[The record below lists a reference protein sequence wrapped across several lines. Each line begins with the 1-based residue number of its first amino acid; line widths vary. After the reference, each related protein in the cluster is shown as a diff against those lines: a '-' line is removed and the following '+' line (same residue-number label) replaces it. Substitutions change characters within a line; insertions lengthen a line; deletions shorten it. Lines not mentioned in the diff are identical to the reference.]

1 MFRVKNEDIFPHN
14 DDFVRDLWHVCNC
27 LQLIT
32 KWRWQ
37 NSRKTVKLI
46 QKLLTRQ
53 QGLEKYFRDAG
64 SDQNTMRD
72 SGKRK
77 ISRRETGFECYPGSG
92 IHHNVV
98 PCILRENLGSR
109 LDLSKS
115 MHGMRDIF
123 NSLSG
128 IWEIMTTQL
137 HVLAAN
143 AIYQGESS
151 CFSYQLSK
159 LCTKWSG

>member
-1 MFRVKNEDIFPHN
+1 MGVHT
-14 DDFVRDLWHVCNC
+14 C
-27 LQLIT
+27 LIT
-32 KWRWQ
+32 KGRWQ

-92 IHHNVV
+92 IHHNFV

-109 LDLSKS
+109 LD
-115 MHGMRDIF
+115 
-123 NSLSG
+123 
-128 IWEIMTTQL
+128 
-137 HVLAAN
+137 
-143 AIYQGESS
+143 
-151 CFSYQLSK
+151 
-159 LCTKWSG
+159 